1 MSIGFHF
8 DDIEEAYFNNKYAS
22 DWDSAPIGVP
32 YHDNDKEEPYDDL
45 SPIGAPY
52 HD

>member
-8 DDIEEAYFNNKYAS
+8 DDIEEAYLKDH
-22 DWDSAPIGVP
+22 DWDSAPIGAPV
-32 YHDNDKEEPYDDL
+32 HDDDKEESWDDL
-45 SPIGAPY
+45 PPMGAPY